1 MSDDCIFCKIV
12 KGEIPSRKVYESESS
27 LAFLDINPVARG
39 HTVVIPKKH
48 YQNML
53 DISEGALKPFF
64 SDLKKVSAKLK
75 EKLDADGFNLLQN
88 NFRAAGQLVDHFHFH
103 VIPRRKNDKAFK
115 FPEKIEASD
124 EELDAIQEKL
134 Q

>member
-103 VIPRRKNDKAFK
+103 VIPRRKNDEAFK
-115 FPEKIEASD
+115 FPEKIEA
-124 EELDAIQEKL
+124 
-134 Q
+134 